1 MLLIPIL
8 PIRVCRELSYLQK
21 MMFVCHV
28 RLTGWLDASVADYDI
43 YVTVLPMLYSNL
55 VDIILKV
62 GFDVLFLCFQPHEEL
77 NILNM
82 K

>member
-1 MLLIPIL
+1 
-8 PIRVCRELSYLQK
+8 

-28 RLTGWLDASVADYDI
+28 RPTGWLDASVADCDI